1 MREGVAL
8 AQLVDGL
15 ERESAR
21 LGGAPTP
28 RRGLAAV
35 GIARPA
41 AFAVAPGARPAVVSP
56 GTVALGAEAAVVVRA
71 RGPAVAAVA
80 PEPAVA
86 LGAGSTLV
94 ATRALAGGLRAA
106 SRGIPTLAAV
116 GRMAVALGAGAMRP
130 ITPATE
136 AGLALGATSAIIPRT
151 ARPLAVEAAGA
162 LGARA
167 APALTLPVLRAAA
180 PVVPEPA
187 VSPASPFVA
196 PRAAIIALSTG
207 ALRPLAAT
215 RVLSALGARAPSL
228 ALLSAAVVSAL
239 SRGSV
244 VASAPLGGAAVVM
257 HRTTFLSRPAARGS
271 QPRTRGR
278 PWASFHRA

>member
-28 RRGLAAV
+28 RLVLAAV
-35 GIARPA
+35 GIARPT

-71 RGPAVAAVA
+71 RGPAVAAVV

-106 SRGIPTLAAV
+106 SKGILTLAAV
-116 GRMAVALGAGAMRP
+116 GRMAVALGAGAMRL

-136 AGLALGATSAIIPRT
+136 AGLALEATSAIIPRT

-180 PVVPEPA
+180 PVAPEPA

-196 PRAAIIALSTG
+196 PRAAIIALPTG
-207 ALRPLAAT
+207 ALRPLAA
-215 RVLSALGARAPSL
+215 LGARALPL
-228 ALLSAAVVSAL
+228 APLSAAVVSAL

>member
-35 GIARPA
+35 GIARPT

-71 RGPAVAAVA
+71 RGPAVAAVV
-80 PEPAVA
+80 PEPAAA

-94 ATRALAGGLRAA
+94 ATRALVGGLRAA

-116 GRMAVALGAGAMRP
+116 GRMAVALGAGAMRL
-130 ITPATE
+130 ITPAAE

-187 VSPASPFVA
+187 VAPASPFVA
-196 PRAAIIALSTG
+196 PRAAIIALPTG
-207 ALRPLAAT
+207 ALRPLA
-215 RVLSALGARAPSL
+215 ALGARAPSL
-228 ALLSAAVVSAL
+228 ALLSVAVVSAL

-257 HRTTFLSRPAARGS
+257 HRTTLLSRPAARGS

-278 PWASFHRA
+278 PWASFRRA

>member
-56 GTVALGAEAAVVVRA
+56 GTVALGAA
-71 RGPAVAAVA
+71 
-80 PEPAVA
+80 
-86 LGAGSTLV
+86 ST
-94 ATRALAGGLRAA
+94 LAGGLRAA

-116 GRMAVALGAGAMRP
+116 RRMAVALGAGAMRL

-136 AGLALGATSAIIPRT
+136 AGLALGATSAIIPRA

-196 PRAAIIALSTG
+196 PRAAIIALPTG

>member
-56 GTVALGAEAAVVVRA
+56 GTVALGAA
-71 RGPAVAAVA
+71 
-80 PEPAVA
+80 
-86 LGAGSTLV
+86 ST
-94 ATRALAGGLRAA
+94 LAGGLRAA

-116 GRMAVALGAGAMRP
+116 GRMAVALGAGAMRL

-196 PRAAIIALSTG
+196 PRAAIIALPTG
-207 ALRPLAAT
+207 ALRPLA
-215 RVLSALGARAPSL
+215 ALGARAPSL

>member
-28 RRGLAAV
+28 RLVLAAV

-71 RGPAVAAVA
+71 RGPAVAAVV
-80 PEPAVA
+80 PEPTVA
-86 LGAGSTLV
+86 LGTGNTI
-94 ATRALAGGLRAA
+94 AGGLRAA

-116 GRMAVALGAGAMRP
+116 GRMAVALGAGAMRL

-180 PVVPEPA
+180 PVAPEPA

-196 PRAAIIALSTG
+196 PRAAIIALPTG

-278 PWASFHRA
+278 PWASFRRA